1 MFGFKKKK
9 KDKKMP
15 DQSQAKPEEQEEI
28 KPPKESEESSSD
40 EESEVDDSKLTE
52 KEKAKKEKLK
62 KVQSKI
68 SRILQSNNIEIVDEN
83 IGDEYESE
91 EETDSDKQKQQDYD
105 SLKALFGNDDKGK
118 SKEVTLT
125 IDDFDYTYTGKYV
138 DELDLIHMKNIK
150 RIRLQNKHKKLIK
163 RLVMAAAIIVVL
175 AVGIVV
181 GINLTKETPVYL
193 KSIALS
199 QTSQS
204 YFRDEY
210 FDYTGI
216 YILATYSDGRVQRVK
231 LSECIL
237 SSTLGY
243 VEGGTSGNNQEKKPL
258 KYCPPMKF
266 TGGNN
271 ATLTFSYSNMQVEFT
286 VNIVEKVDDG
296 LTCKYTDGIFG
307 LKAGDYITKDYLIAM
322 VDYENYNSIRLDYS
336 TGNFSITVDGNKLS
350 YKKENLGFL
359 LENDVTKDS
368 VITVSYGNKYSVD
381 LVYGEYSVSDSQTR
395 GRK

>member
-28 KPPKESEESSSD
+28 KPPKETEESSSD
-40 EESEVDDSKLTE
+40 EETEVDDSKLTE

-91 EETDSDKQKQQDYD
+91 AETDSDKQKQQDYD
-105 SLKALFGNDDKGK
+105 SLKALFGSDDKGK

-163 RLVMAAAIIVVL
+163 RLIMAAAIIVVL

-216 YILATYSDGRVQRVK
+216 YILATYSDGKVQRLK
-231 LSECIL
+231 LSGKYLTNKI
-237 SSTLGY
+237 GY
-243 VEGGTSGNNQEKKPL
+243 VEGSGESL
-258 KYCPPMKF
+258 KF
-266 TGGNN
+266 TGGTN
-271 ATLTFSYSNMQVEFT
+271 AILTFTYNNLQVEFT
-286 VNIVEKVDDG
+286 VNIMEKVDNG

-350 YKKENLGFL
+350 YDKNNMGFL

-381 LVYGEYSVSDSQTR
+381 LVYGEYSVSDSQTS